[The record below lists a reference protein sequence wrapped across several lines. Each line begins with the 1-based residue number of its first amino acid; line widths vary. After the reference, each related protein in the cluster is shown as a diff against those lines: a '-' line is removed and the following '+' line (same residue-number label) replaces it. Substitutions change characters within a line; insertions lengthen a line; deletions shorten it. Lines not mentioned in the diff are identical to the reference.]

1 MILYDGFVTS
11 LSLPFSLELRVVE
24 RRRRRKEAPLSP
36 PHVAG
41 GFTCASDRVK

>member
-11 LSLPFSLELRVVE
+11 LFLPFSLELRCRE
-24 RRRRRKEAPLSP
+24 EEEEEEEALLSP
-36 PHVAG
+36 SHVAG